1 MASDE
6 SLQFL
11 EHLRRNDHLAKTAA
25 SGGQPIEQGAALRPQ
40 SKLWELTSLSA
51 GDFADEAARFAGLTR
66 VTLQELLSAPALN
79 EAFSQRFLREMTV
92 FPYQTA
98 DGRAALAV
106 ADPTDR
112 AAQRAAEIVLRRDVT
127 ITVASVED
135 LSVVLDRRL
144 GEDSAEPADAAGG
157 LVLREDDIESLRDL
171 ASGAPVVRAVNDL
184 LEKAVELRASDIH
197 IEPFQTGLVV
207 RMRVD
212 GLLRPVAAPA
222 GVLPQALI
230 SRIKIV
236 ANLNIAE
243 RRLPQDGAARL
254 RVGRTDIDI
263 RVAIMPMQHGE
274 SAVVR
279 ILPKD
284 RNLLVVDRLGFSPA
298 DEVKLRRL
306 LKLPHGMIVVTGPTG
321 SGKTTTLATVL
332 SILNEPGRKILTV
345 EDPVEYDIPGVN
357 QAQVKPAIGL
367 TFAAALRSF
376 VRQDP
381 DVIMVGEIRDNETAH
396 VAIHAALTGHL
407 VLTTLHTESAPAAV
421 PRLLDLGVEGY
432 LLRSTLRAV
441 VAQRLVR
448 HLCERCKTP
457 KTLTDADIAEDPR
470 LAELGFRAGEVLQ
483 SPCGCER
490 CSGTGYRGRLGVFE
504 MLEMTDEIRS
514 LIGERTDGHKIDEA
528 AIRAGM
534 TTMIGRRH
542 REMPRRPDIAG
553 GTASRHHGALR
564 SDHAELPLPG
574 PDAER
579 RGRERHALG
588 ADGRRGRPPHRI
600 SPPVADRDRRGQEG
614 YGREQRQFRPVRPA
628 KPGGGDDVHA
638 RSCAALEGQCAAGR
652 RARTVGE

>member
-1 MASDE
+1 MPRLETPMTSDQ

-11 EHLRRNDHLAKTAA
+11 EHLRRNDHLTKSAA
-25 SGGQPIEQGAALRPQ
+25 SNGQPGEQGAALRPQ
-40 SKLWELTSLSA
+40 SKLWELTNLSPS
-51 GDFADEAARFAGLTR
+51 DFADEAARFAGLER
-66 VTLQELLSAPALN
+66 VTLQELLSVPALN
-79 EAFSQRFLREMTV
+79 ETFSQRFLREMAV
-92 FPYQTA
+92 FPYQA
-98 DGRAALAV
+98 EDGSAALAV
-106 ADPTDR
+106 ADPTDT

-127 ITVASVED
+127 IKVASVED

-144 GEDSAEPADAAGG
+144 GEDITEPADLASQ
-157 LVLREDDIESLRDL
+157 LLPREDDIESLRDL

-212 GLLRPVAAPA
+212 GLLRPVVAPA

-254 RVGRTDIDI
+254 RVGRADIDI

-274 SAVVR
+274 SAVIR

-284 RNLLVVDRLGFSPA
+284 RGLLMVEKLGFSPA
-298 DEVKLRRL
+298 DDVKLRRL

-381 DVIMVGEIRDNETAH
+381 DVIMVGEVRDNETAH

-407 VLTTLHTESAPAAV
+407 VLTTLHTESAAAAV

-457 KTLTDADIAEDPR
+457 KPLSDAEFAEDPR
-470 LAELGFRAGEVLQ
+470 LAELGFRAGEILHV
-483 SPCGCER
+483 PCGCER

-504 MLEMTDEIRS
+504 ILELTDEIRS
-514 LIGERTDGHKIDEA
+514 LIGEKTDGHKIDQV
-528 AIRAGM
+528 AIAAGM
-534 TTMIGRRH
+534 TTMVGDGVAKCR
-542 REMPRRPDIAG
+542 AG
-553 GTASRHHGALR
+553 LTSP
-564 SDHAELPLPG
+564 AELL
-574 PDAER
+574 R
-579 RGRERHALG
+579 
-588 ADGRRGRPPHRI
+588 
-600 SPPVADRDRRGQEG
+600 VTT
-614 YGREQRQFRPVRPA
+614 
-628 KPGGGDDVHA
+628 A
-638 RSCAALEGQCAAGR
+638 R
-652 RARTVGE
+652 